1 MNKLSSMYR
10 RELANKR
17 FIKETEQ
24 KQQND
29 YDIPDFSKDLNDLY
43 HNEELNEEN
52 LNELYM
58 TDQEETEI
66 IEELIG
72 IKNIEEEEKEQE
84 EKVSIN
90 IYY

>member
-1 MNKLSSMYR
+1 MYR

-52 LNELYM
+52 LNDLYM